1 VKRLATPFGVATLAL
16 LVLAGWAA
24 WSAGIFDGPMAR
36 QVRTSSVYAAPG
48 VELDQ
53 AAAERVIGN
62 RRLVVVFLDRDA
74 DLDEA
79 CDDLDD
85 AASGT
90 LVVLFKPDDDQF
102 EHYGCSK
109 FYGDVEDADS
119 DEFGKAF
126 AMENRAPEG
135 ADEFLDRPL
144 EAVKIIAVNYDT
156 LVKAGVVP
164 DGARTI
170 TPSAPRYLL
179 AASAVLT
186 VIGGAVTVFLV
197 GRRVGR
203 LAARHQGVDEAV
215 SDARASL
222 NAKAAVLA
230 RQIIDL
236 DRRPDDDYRKL
247 AADYA
252 ELATGLTADDLDPGL
267 DERIEQLTEHAGE
280 LTRTAAPARSRRR
293 SKRAPSR

>member
-1 VKRLATPFGVATLAL
+1 MKRLAGFAALAL

-24 WSAGIFDGPMAR
+24 WTAGIFDGPMAR
-36 QVRTSSVYAAPG
+36 QVRVSSVYAAPG
-48 VELDQ
+48 VDLDR
-53 AAAERVIGN
+53 AAAERIIGN
-62 RRLVVVFLDRDA
+62 RRLVAVFLDREA
-74 DLDEA
+74 NLDEA
-79 CDDLDD
+79 CDDLDN

-90 LVVLFKPDDDQF
+90 LVVLFKPDDDEF

-109 FYGDVEDADS
+109 FYGDIEDADG

-126 AMENRAPEG
+126 AMEELAPAG
-135 ADEFLDRPL
+135 ADQFLDRPL
-144 EAVKIIAVNYDT
+144 EAVKILAVNYDT

-170 TPSAPRYLL
+170 EPSAPRYLL
-179 AASAVLT
+179 AVAAVLT

-197 GRRVGR
+197 GRRIGR
-203 LAARHQGVDEAV
+203 LAARHQDADEAV
-215 SDARASL
+215 SDTRASL

-230 RQIIDL
+230 KQIIDM

-252 ELATGLTADDLDPGL
+252 ELAGALTEDDPDPGL
-267 DERIEQLTEHAGE
+267 AERIERLTERARE
-280 LTRTAAPARSRRR
+280 LTRTGAPAGSRRR
-293 SKRAPSR
+293 PKRAPSR

>member
-1 VKRLATPFGVATLAL
+1 MKRLAGFATVAL

-24 WSAGIFDGPMAR
+24 WTAGIFDGPMAR
-36 QVRTSSVYAAPG
+36 QVRVSSVYAAPG
-48 VELDQ
+48 IELDR

-62 RRLVVVFLDRDA
+62 RRLVVVFLDREA
-74 DLDEA
+74 NLDEA

-90 LVVLFKPDDDQF
+90 LVVLFKPDDDEF

-109 FYGDVEDADS
+109 FYGDIEDADS

-126 AMENRAPEG
+126 AMEERAPAG
-135 ADEFLDRPL
+135 ADQFLDRPL
-144 EAVKIIAVNYDT
+144 EAVKILAVNYDT

-170 TPSAPRYLL
+170 EPSAPRYLL
-179 AASAVLT
+179 AVAAVLT

-197 GRRVGR
+197 GRRIGR
-203 LAARHQGVDEAV
+203 LAARHQDAGEAV
-215 SDARASL
+215 SDTRASL

-230 RQIIDL
+230 KQIIDM
-236 DRRPDDDYRKL
+236 DQRPAGDDYRKL

-252 ELATGLTADDLDPGL
+252 ELAGALTEDDPDPGL
-267 DERIEQLTEHAGE
+267 AERIERLTERARE
-280 LTRTAAPARSRRR
+280 LTRTGAPAGSRRR